1 MASNVSEPGTPGAAV
16 SRGAPGAST
25 PAGTGAAA
33 SGTPAV
39 TGTPGTSALVRRP
52 RIGITTY
59 QQAARW
65 GVWDEEAAL
74 LSSTY
79 LDCVVAAG
87 GTPLLL
93 PPTGSDPTVVD
104 DLDGLVIAG
113 GSDVGAERYGAEPHP
128 LTQPQSHRDDHDLAL
143 AGAAL
148 EAGLPLF
155 AICRGLQVVNT
166 LLGGTL
172 IQHLP
177 DVLDTTAYQPAPGV
191 FGRMRVQTEPGS
203 MAAALLGAEAE
214 VSVYHHQAVDRIGR
228 GLRVTARTADG
239 VIQALELDPGRDD
252 AVNTAAVPDTGGPA
266 PDVVARYPSTEHV
279 SPGPAATGAGE
290 DTAAGR
296 APTGME
302 TPGWMLAVQWHPER
316 TVQDLRL
323 FAAFVA
329 AAQAHRDRRQ
339 AGVPGSANPAGPEAS
354 ASSPA
359 PADTISTSAPPD
371 SGGQERPRRD
381 AMRQPQAHERS

>member
-1 MASNVSEPGTPGAAV
+1 MSTPPAWSWRRSRRPSRTGSACVASNVSEPDTPGA
-16 SRGAPGAST
+16 T
-25 PAGTGAAA
+25 
-33 SGTPAV
+33 
-39 TGTPGTSALVRRP
+39 VRRP

-59 QQAARW
+59 QQPARW

-93 PPTGSDPTVVD
+93 PPTGSDPTLVE

-148 EAGLPLF
+148 KAGLPLF

-214 VSVYHHQAVDRIGR
+214 VSVYHHQAVDRVGR

-239 VIQALELDPGRDD
+239 VIQALELDPDQDD
-252 AVNTAAVPDTGGPA
+252 VAAIPDAGGPA
-266 PDVVARYPSTEHV
+266 TDARHAST
-279 SPGPAATGAGE
+279 GPAATAAGHPAPGHAS
-290 DTAAGR
+290 TAAG
-296 APTGME
+296 PE
-302 TPGWMLAVQWHPER
+302 KPGWMLAVQWHPER

-329 AAQAHRDRRQ
+329 AAQAHRDRRH
-339 AGVPGSANPAGPEAS
+339 AGTPDPSNSAGSAATP
-354 ASSPA
+354 PA

-371 SGGQERPRRD
+371 AGGQERPRRD
-381 AMRQPQAHERS
+381 TMRRHQAHERS